1 MEPRL
6 ASSLLVTAL
15 LRRAEAEGGFGT
27 VIAKGDATAGAI
39 AVILTER
46 GANPRLLERMLQP
59 DGRYGW
65 HESSRGTGDGEDLGP
80 ILDRRRRFDP
90 DLWIVELDIVSPERF
105 AAEMNSVG

>member
-46 GANPRLLERMLQP
+46 GANPRLFERMLQP
-59 DGRYGW
+59 DGHYGW
-65 HESSRGTGDGEDLGP
+65 HEASRGAGDGEDLGP
-80 ILDRRRRFDP
+80 TLERRRRFDP